1 MPEISQRG
9 SQAFNSPIR
18 HLAPFAQQAE
28 AAGKKVYYLNIGQP
42 DIPTPIEALEVVK
55 NTTPPILKYSPS
67 AGHESYRRK
76 LVHYFKRFEVEV
88 DYSDILITVG
98 ASEAISLVLTVCLD
112 YGDEI
117 ILPEPFYANYLGFA
131 HAAGIKIKPITS
143 TIQTGFALPK
153 IEAFEKL
160 IGPKTK
166 AIFLCNPNNPT
177 GGIYSKEDLLKLAAL
192 IKKHNL
198 FLIVDEVYREFCYD
212 DISFYSVLRMNEI
225 AQYTIVIDSIS
236 KKFSSCG
243 ARIGTLV
250 SKNKEVIT
258 TILKYAQLRLSPPI
272 MGMILGEATLDLSP
286 TYMEE
291 IKAEYDQRRQIL
303 IQHLKA
309 IPHVTCYL
317 PMGAF
322 YAFVELPIDDSNR
335 FCKWLL
341 EEFSYQNQTLMLA
354 PGIGF
359 YATKGLG
366 KKEVRIAYIL
376 NQKDLA
382 KAMECLKH
390 ALSVYPGKTVPNSI
404 DQILK
409 KK

>member
-1 MPEISQRG
+1 MPDISQRG
-9 SQAFNSPIR
+9 SQALNSPIR
-18 HLAPFAQQAE
+18 HLAPFAQKAE
-28 AAGKKVYYLNIGQP
+28 AEGKKVYYLNIGQP
-42 DIPTPIEALEVVK
+42 DIPTPVEALEVVK
-55 NTTPPILKYSPS
+55 NTTPSILKYSPS
-67 AGHESYRRK
+67 AGNESYRRK
-76 LVHYFKRFEVEV
+76 LVHYFKRFDVEV
-88 DYSDILITVG
+88 NYSDILVTTG
-98 ASEAISLVLTVCLD
+98 ASEAISLALTACLD
-112 YGDEI
+112 HGDEI

-131 HAAGIKIKPITS
+131 HAAGINIKAITS
-143 TIQTGFALPK
+143 SIETGFALPR

-177 GGIYSKEDLLKLAAL
+177 GGIYSRDDLHQLAVL

-225 AQYTIVIDSIS
+225 AQHTVVIDSIS
-236 KKFSSCG
+236 KRFSSCG

-250 SKNKEVIT
+250 SKNEAVIS
-258 TILKYAQLRLSPPI
+258 TILKYAQLRLSPPS

-286 TYMEE
+286 EYMEE

-303 IQHLKA
+303 IQLLKA
-309 IPHVTCYL
+309 IPHVTCYM
-317 PMGAF
+317 PTGAF
-322 YAFVELPIDDSNR
+322 YAFVELPIDDCNR

-341 EEFSYQNQTLMLA
+341 EEFNYQNQTLMLS
-354 PGIGF
+354 PGTGF

-366 KKEVRIAYIL
+366 EKEVRIAYIL
-376 NQKDLA
+376 NKNDLA

-390 ALSVYPGKTVPNSI
+390 ALEIYPGRRVPNVANLHVEDI
-404 DQILK
+404 
-409 KK
+409 